1 MVKRRV
7 CEGGRCPG
15 FHVELRNGPLASFKT
30 IRDECSCHG
39 DDLIDVAQSL
49 CFAVAIRGD

>member
-7 CEGGRCPG
+7 CEGGRSPG

-30 IRDECSCHG
+30 IRDECSRHG
-39 DDLIDVAQSL
+39 DDLIEVVESSR
-49 CFAVAIRGD
+49 FAVAIRDD